1 MTRFRITEFNVDKLF
16 SGTSQRCS
24 GNCARWLDPRERK
37 GGKEYGLRCETQRE
51 RESSKAPWLSSS
63 STQRGRSVLHVYR
76 PARCVL
82 GPSPRVVAR
91 RTRTAG
97 SHANLARSRTFGGT
111 CTHTAGAL
119 GCNTRTPLS
128 VHARIRL
135 LIGAWRGRLG
145 STKFGTPTSCPG
157 NSRCIPHF
165 EPAKYLIPTTPAK

>member
-1 MTRFRITEFNVDKLF
+1 MREM
-16 SGTSQRCS
+16 
-24 GNCARWLDPRERK
+24 ARPPE
-37 GGKEYGLRCETQRE
+37 KEKEEKNMGCDARHRE
-51 RESSKAPWLSSS
+51 RESR
-63 STQRGRSVLHVYR
+63 QRLPGSPRAAHREAEAFCTYTG

-82 GPSPRVVAR
+82 GPSPRVVA

-97 SHANLARSRTFGGT
+97 SHANLARSRTFSGT